1 MSILT
6 QELDSGLGH
15 HPLKCVSDVLC
26 CCVVDIVAVDTV
38 LCLTVVVCRRALVV
52 HWSIRVVLVTI
63 LFPLSIQVVVVVSVV
78 ETEVV
83 QSFLERICGVG
94 LLQCRWEKL
103 MCVDDSFVEAGVVQ
117 SFPEEICELGF
128 QRP

>member
-1 MSILT
+1 M
-6 QELDSGLGH
+6 
-15 HPLKCVSDVLC
+15 LC

-63 LFPLSIQVVVVVSVV
+63 LFPLSIQVAVMYDSLV

-94 LLQCRWEKL
+94 LLQCRWEKQL
-103 MCVDDSFVEAGVVQ
+103 LVVDSCVGTEVVQ
-117 SFPEEICELGF
+117 SFSVESSGVGS
-128 QRP
+128 QYQ